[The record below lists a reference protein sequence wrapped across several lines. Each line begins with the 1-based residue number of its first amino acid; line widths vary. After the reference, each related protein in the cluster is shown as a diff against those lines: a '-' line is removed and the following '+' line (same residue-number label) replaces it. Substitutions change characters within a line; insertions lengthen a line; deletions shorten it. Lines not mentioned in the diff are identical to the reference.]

1 MHQSGIMENV
11 KLNSNNPRNKVSIS
25 QRNALRRL
33 ANDLIVN
40 KMADKGGVIFIMDN
54 ENYISVF

>member
-40 KMADKGGVIFIMDN
+40 KMAGGVIFIMDN